1 MCGVGVRPEVLP
13 LGPQWSPLGRIGV
26 PMWAYWHPLGAQWVP
41 TGLPLWAVGAP
52 LSPTWGPIGG
62 PKRPVR
68 PLLPWREHALHGG
81 EHALH
86 DHQKLNDVLE
96 IWRSGAYALLNLN
109 SPILNHG
116 THKFSLTL
124 FRVLAGKFVR
134 GGGVI
139 WPPVNAY
146 NSVISKRDRKLL
158 RQIHCK

>member
-1 MCGVGVRPEVLP
+1 MKRLCLCVWCVVCGVVYGVCRVEVRPKVLP
-13 LGPQWSPLGRIGV
+13 LWPRWAPLGRIGV

-41 TGLPLWAVGAP
+41 TGPPLWPIGAP

-96 IWRSGAYALLNLN
+96 IWRNEAYALLLSRDESFIRNHAN
-109 SPILNHG
+109 SPSP
-116 THKFSLTL
+116 SLE
-124 FRVLAGKFVR
+124 
-134 GGGVI
+134 
-139 WPPVNAY
+139 
-146 NSVISKRDRKLL
+146 S
-158 RQIHCK
+158 